1 MDFLQTISTYFVRYG
16 YFVVFVGVLGE
27 NAGLP
32 VPGETTLL
40 AAGFFASQG
49 HFVLPVVM
57 GVAALGAIVGTAPLS
72 RAEMTKR
79 VWAYIKQHA
88 LQDAQDRRQIKAD
101 ATLKGRVPSEEGV
114 SKVLI
119 CYPRYEDERQRNSN
133 TRECSH
139 GSSSPSL
146 LLLSRHGYCA
156 PWHDAARQATVSLS
170 AVPRRARAHISP
182 GR

>member
-1 MDFLQTISTYFVRYG
+1 MFLHDHRPCTRWVVHPSGRFWRSRHTSLYWDALNLVPREDHGPVYPWEALDDALRYE
-16 YFVVFVGVLGE
+16 VIVLTGE
-27 NAGLP
+27 
-32 VPGETTLL
+32 
-40 AAGFFASQG
+40 
-49 HFVLPVVM
+49 
-57 GVAALGAIVGTAPLS
+57 
-72 RAEMTKR
+72 
-79 VWAYIKQHA
+79 
-88 LQDAQDRRQIKAD
+88 D
-101 ATLKGRVPSEEGV
+101 V

-139 GSSSPSL
+139 GSSSTSL

-182 GR
+182 GI

>member
-1 MDFLQTISTYFVRYG
+1 MDTATHAFVDSREATTYTVLQR
-16 YFVVFVGVLGE
+16 VLQ
-27 NAGLP
+27 NHC
-32 VPGETTLL
+32 TTHVLSLL
-40 AAGFFASQG
+40 AALTAA
-49 HFVLPVVM
+49 VL
-57 GVAALGAIVGTAPLS
+57 LLVGTCMQRCEAGGVEEGTLLRQTLAGLKQRVRTRPARVPLS
-72 RAEMTKR
+72 LLAEPDYVDPHDPR
-79 VWAYIKQHA
+79 
-88 LQDAQDRRQIKAD
+88 
-101 ATLKGRVPSEEGV
+101 EGV

-139 GSSSPSL
+139 GSSSTSL

-182 GR
+182 GI